1 MSQIALPK
9 FASTSISSIERRL
22 HTRGGEGHLAQTSA
36 GGIEDGVADGGSDH
50 GNRRLSCSR
59 SFDIGAVDQDAV
71 DGWHLDPERQPVI
84 STPLVP
90 SDLAIFPQPFFAYSP
105 THPLTTP
112 TPHSIPPTPTAAPL
126 TS

>member
-1 MSQIALPK
+1 MSRIALPK

-71 DGWHLDPERQPVI
+71 DGWHLDPERQAVI
-84 STPLVP
+84 STPVRRSYLP
-90 SDLAIFPQPFFAYSP
+90 IIPRPFFPEST
-105 THPLTTP
+105 THPLQST
-112 TPHSIPPTPTAAPL
+112 PL
-126 TS
+126 TSIAHTRPFLNL